1 MSYGLEW
8 LPQGVQNTLAV
19 NGIETAAQ
27 LSRAIKVSNSVVYDA
42 FDKDWK
48 GRATPTLIDAMC
60 QTFGVPMHQLVVE
73 PMTKVKRRPTITSG
87 RKRRATA

>member
-8 LPQGVQNTLAV
+8 IPEGIQNTLAV

-27 LSRAIKVSNSVVYDA
+27 LSREIKVSSSVVYEA
-42 FDKDWK
+42 FDKNWK

-60 QTFGVPMHQLVVE
+60 RTFGVPMHQLVVE
-73 PMTKVKRRPTITSG
+73 PMTKVKRRPAVASG
-87 RKRRATA
+87 RRRRAVQ